1 MADVTD
7 EGLSSEARFFVSAP
21 ILGRI
26 PAFSSMLFS
35 WMACRTAYETLSYW

>member
-7 EGLSSEARFFVSAP
+7 EGLSSEARFFVSA

-35 WMACRTAYETLSYW
+35 WMACRRAYAALSYW

>member
-7 EGLSSEARFFVSAP
+7 EGLSSEARFCVSA

-35 WMACRTAYETLSYW
+35 WMACRRAYAALGYW